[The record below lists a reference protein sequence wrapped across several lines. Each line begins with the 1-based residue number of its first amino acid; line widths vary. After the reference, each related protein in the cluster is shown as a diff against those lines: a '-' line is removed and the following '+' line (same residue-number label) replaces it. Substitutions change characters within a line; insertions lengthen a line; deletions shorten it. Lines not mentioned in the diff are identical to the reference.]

1 MSKFLWC
8 SLPRLLYCISVEIL
22 VDDLIKV
29 LLGIELV
36 DILNLVLRILKDLLE
51 INLYNFRL
59 NSILL
64 RINQRLFNLKLF
76 LERGK
81 WETCLLKP

>member
-1 MSKFLWC
+1 MSEFLRC
-8 SLPRLLYCISVEIL
+8 SLPRLLYGISVKIL

-51 INLYNFRL
+51 INLYYFRL
-59 NSILL
+59 DSILL
-64 RINQRLFNLKLF
+64 RINQRLFDLKLF
-76 LERGK
+76 LERRK
-81 WETCLLKP
+81 WETCLLKS